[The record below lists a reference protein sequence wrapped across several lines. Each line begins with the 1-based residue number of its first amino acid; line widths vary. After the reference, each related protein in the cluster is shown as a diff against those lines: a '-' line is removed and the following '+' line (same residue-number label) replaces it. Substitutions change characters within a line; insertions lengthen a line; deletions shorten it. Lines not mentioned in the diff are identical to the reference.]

1 MEIIQQEKENYENST
16 VSIIHSVETRKFPPP
31 KNKNKE

>member
-16 VSIIHSVETRKFPPP
+16 ISIIHNGEKRKFSP
-31 KNKNKE
+31 

>member
-16 VSIIHSVETRKFPPP
+16 VSIIHSGQKRKFPP
-31 KNKNKE
+31 